1 MHANLNIEEIMTK
14 IQKISTFGIL
24 LLVIVGIIAFPT
36 VKKSINAKK
45 ADKDSQ
51 KELQKPK
58 PVTMNS
64 RTLEVSAEIIRTHA
78 MNDQTVT
85 TGNIIP
91 AEEVDLSFETSG
103 KVVAIYFAE
112 GAKVQKGELLAKIN
126 DKPLQAQL
134 KKLETQVP
142 LAKDRVYR
150 QKKLLEKNAVSQEAY
165 ESVMTEYDKLM
176 ADIELVKSNIAQTE
190 LYAPFDGVIGL
201 RQLSEGAYAT
211 PSTKVAKLSH
221 VDALKIDFS
230 IPEAYA
236 NEVKEG
242 TNIVFRLSDNMGIT
256 REYDAQV
263 YAVESTIDT
272 DTRTLSVRALF
283 DNQKQGLI
291 PGRYTSVTIKRREI
305 ADAISVPSQA
315 IVPEMGR
322 NIVYVYRNGKAQPV
336 EINTGIRTEA
346 RVQAIE
352 GLHVGDTLITSGVMQ
367 LRTGSPVSITNL
379 K

>member
-1 MHANLNIEEIMTK
+1 MSRVK
-14 IQKISTFGIL
+14 KISTIVAL
-24 LLVIVGIIAFPT
+24 LLVIIAIIIFPT
-36 VKKSINAKK
+36 VKKNIVAQK
-45 ADKDSQ
+45 AGKESQ
-51 KELQKPK
+51 KELQNATPK
-58 PVTMNS
+58 HVTMNS
-64 RTLEVSAEIIRTHA
+64 KTLEVSAEIIKTHE
-78 MNDQTVT
+78 MSDQTVT

-103 KVVAIYFAE
+103 KVVAIYFNE
-112 GAKVQKGELLAKIN
+112 GAKVKKGELLAKIN

-134 KKLETQVP
+134 KKLEAQVP

-242 TNIVFRLSDNMGIT
+242 TNIVFRLADNMGIT
-256 REYDAQV
+256 REYHAKV
-263 YAVESTIDT
+263 YAVESAIDT
-272 DTRTLSVRALF
+272 ETRTLSVRALF
-283 DNQKQGLI
+283 NNQSHNLI
-291 PGRYTSVTIKRREI
+291 PGRYTSVTISRREI
-305 ADAISVPSQA
+305 SNAISVPSQA

-336 EINTGIRTEA
+336 EITTGIRTEA

-352 GLHVGDTLITSGVMQ
+352 GLQMGDTLITSGVMQ
-367 LRTGSPVSITNL
+367 LRTGSPVAITHLN
-379 K
+379 